1 MSNLNNINFTQNLN
15 NINFNE
21 TQNLTRFYS
30 IINQMSFNLSFYSII
45 KYLSPS
51 RDLIPIRFNFQECT
65 INKNII
71 RKLIEMHKQ
80 FSDTEFV
87 IVLNKCNF
95 INAMDVETET
105 LEDDAYQNP
114 TFKIKII
121 NNGEILFTTIKMLD
135 YFKNIY
141 YTFTISEISIFLTI
155 INNCINNGNNNIEI
169 QYESVVAN
177 MFNDET
183 ESEEFKKQIIIFL
196 NLQDANRSIK
206 FDCYRDLDD
215 VVYLLISLLDTINN
229 RKKLSCIDDIKLTKK
244 VKKLFRN
251 TTNINKNASEIKIN
265 NDNFVRLYQLFTKRY
280 QDSLFMD
287 YKLEPDKVKRA
298 ELYIKSIIKLIYNEQ
313 SNRQSN
319 RQSTLE
325 TFMKYLIF
333 TAYNFK
339 SRISDSSF
347 PREYNFVSYHGEIRK
362 DMKKVPANCVLVFL
376 SPFNTLLLLAQGNKD
391 IINLL
396 KSRQWTDEYYK
407 NPLCYGKN
415 TLNFLFTNSEIY
427 LPGQYYPNMDLSME
441 ENDKILFAN
450 TMGIY
455 QSKNEYLQ
463 KVEKLHDNYFEST
476 LSDIIDKYKF
486 EGFVFIQ
493 SCRTAD
499 RLLRRSD
506 TLTTDFYRL
515 THLMRILNKSI
526 WFEDDNNAY
535 EKCDEILKMPKGIKT
550 RNYCKINK
558 LVVTDEQTLKK
569 LENVRKNANYS
580 LSTRCSNLQRLGFSQ
595 NLIKILNTL
604 DQDNLA
610 STYEAISS
618 ELRTYETNKLAL
630 LKFNINNA
638 LKSVGKAKDY
648 IKYLK
653 KIIDIDILLS
663 FFIYWQIL
671 LDNNEF
677 EDFIDLRLLEIGYI
691 SQLFFGGCKLTT
703 SLLEKLL
710 GFLQNKAYSQYIEI
724 FLQNNEITNI
734 PLELLSWEYFE
745 IIYVEIKGNNLSFE
759 IVDSSKYLDKTN
771 IDDKKKLPKE
781 LNINVYETLKKYYA
795 LKKLEDN
802 AITLENTLFTEL
814 EQKEQQVYEKP
825 TPFNNLTNTFMT
837 TNGGFFSKNGIINRR
852 MMTSKLNMKRK
863 NKLTKLLKY
872 SNRK

>member
-1 MSNLNNINFTQNLN
+1 MSNLN

-30 IINQMSFNLSFYSII
+30 IIKQISLNLST
-45 KYLSPS
+45 S
-51 RDLIPIRFNFQECT
+51 RDLIPIPFYFQECT

-80 FSDTEFV
+80 FSDKEFV

-114 TFKIKII
+114 TFKIKIT
-121 NNGEILFTTIKMLD
+121 NEGEILFDTIKMLD

-141 YTFTISEISIFLTI
+141 YTFTISELSIFLII
-155 INNCINNGNNNIEI
+155 INKCINNGNNNIEI
-169 QYESVVAN
+169 KYEPFFG
-177 MFNDET
+177 FNSIKDET

-206 FDCYRDLDD
+206 FDCYSDLDD
-215 VVYLLISLLDTINN
+215 VVYLLKSLLNTINN
-229 RKKLSCIDDIKLTKK
+229 RKKLSCINITQTKK
-244 VKKLFRN
+244 VRRLFRKK
-251 TTNINKNASEIKIN
+251 TNIIKNASEIKIN
-265 NDNFVRLYQLFTKRY
+265 DDNFVRLYQLFTKRY
-280 QDSLFMD
+280 QDSLFID

-298 ELYIKSIIKLIYNEQ
+298 ELYIKSIIKLIYNEK
-313 SNRQSN
+313 SNG
-319 RQSTLE
+319 QSTLE
-325 TFMKYLIF
+325 TFMKYLIS

-347 PREYNFVSYHGEIRK
+347 PREYNLVSYHGEIRK
-362 DMKKVPANCVLVFL
+362 DLKKVPANCVLVFL
-376 SPFNTLLLLAQGNKD
+376 SPFNTLLTQGNED

-580 LSTRCSNLQRLGFSQ
+580 LSTRCSNLQRVGFSQ

-610 STYEAISS
+610 STYEAIAS

-745 IIYVEIKGNNLSFE
+745 IIHVEIKGNDLSFE